1 MYAATPTK
9 QAEARRKVFSVIAP
23 ERRKDAAIRA
33 AGGGG
38 FTVPMGDIN
47 PVYQP
52 YLTNTTR
59 IQIYYGGSS
68 SGKSVFLSQRAIIDV
83 LNNSRN
89 YLICRKIARTIR
101 NSVFKEITK
110 QIDAWNLNGRF
121 AVNKSEMTITA
132 DNGYQILFAGLDDVE
147 KLKSITPQKDA
158 FTDVWIEEATE
169 TDQDDVKQLLKR
181 QRGGRPDIPKR
192 LTLSFNPILQLHWI
206 YQEYFAGVAWADDQT
221 QHQDGRLSILKTWYI
236 HNQHL
241 TPDDV
246 YDLENETNEY
256 YREVYTFGNWGVL
269 GDVIFTNW
277 EVRDL
282 SDMRPHF
289 TNHRFGLDFGFNA
302 APSAVPVTHYDKREK
317 TIYIYDE
324 IYERAA
330 TNDVL
335 ASLLQPVIG
344 SYPVKCD
351 SAESKSIYELKQHG
365 INAVGARKG
374 KDSVWHGIQWLQQQR
389 IIIDKRCIN
398 IKNEFQQYQW
408 SKDKHGNSTNIPV
421 DKFNHAIDA
430 LRYAYEDD
438 MVSYRVG
445 STEYA

>member
-1 MYAATPTK
+1 MTAAYAFRQRDDYRTAVLK
-9 QAEARRKVFSVIAP
+9 EAQS
-23 ERRKDAAIRA
+23 RA

-38 FTVPMGDIN
+38 FTFPADDIN
-47 PVYQP
+47 PVYTP
-52 YLTNTTR
+52 YLKDTHR
-59 IQIYYGGSS
+59 IQIFFGGSS

-83 LNNSRN
+83 LNSSRN

-101 NSVFKEITK
+101 NSVFREITK
-110 QIDAWNLNGRF
+110 AIDAWNLNGRF

-181 QRGGRPDIPKR
+181 QRGGRADIPKR

-206 YQEYFAGVAWADDQT
+206 YQEYFATVAWADDQT
-221 QHQDGRLSILKTWYI
+221 QHSDGRLSILKTWYI
-236 HNQHL
+236 HNRHL

-256 YREVYTFGNWGVL
+256 YRDVYTFGNWGVL

-282 SDMRPHF
+282 SNMHDQF
-289 TNHRFGLDFGFNA
+289 TNRRNGLDFGFSSDPA
-302 APSAVPVTHYDKREK
+302 AFAATHYDRPQK
-317 TIYIYDE
+317 TIYIYKE
-324 IYERAA
+324 LYERGL
-330 TNDVL
+330 TNDLL
-335 ASLLQPVIG
+335 AAELGRMAERDI
-344 SYPVKCD
+344 VKCD
-351 SAESKSIYELKQHG
+351 SAEPKSVAELRLHG
-365 INAVGARKG
+365 INAAGARKG
-374 KDSVWHGIQWLQQQR
+374 KDSVLHGIQWLQQQR
-389 IIIDKRCIN
+389 IVIDKSCVN
-398 IKNEFQQYQW
+398 AKNEFMQYQW
-408 SKDKHGNSTNIPV
+408 KKDRDGNSMRQPV
-421 DKFNHAIDA
+421 DKFNHIIDA

-438 MVSYRVG
+438 MVVTGITGQQENPFYN
-445 STEYA
+445 